1 MKTRKVTVVAATFL
15 VTPAF
20 AQEKPVSETMETPTR
35 AFEIFGAAGYTQG
48 FGNLHSGLDMQ
59 RVITPGIATDVGLGY
74 RIDPHWSVSLFGQ
87 YAEFSAERATSAR
100 GLVVGANGT
109 YHFVPMQKW
118 DPFVQ
123 LGAGYRFLWEKDV
136 PAPGTTLLTD
146 GFELGRL
153 TVGFDYRASRDIAFS
168 TFAGVDLTLPL
179 WQSAATTTA
188 IGDPRLSTFIFA
200 GLGARFDLTNDYVG
214 GPKPVATA
222 ELTQATT
229 CVTPP
234 IVVSDDVRA
243 ACKLSAGDA
252 VLEKVAACFSTGP
265 LAGAGMVLVGRAD
278 SVAKFM
284 AEHGVDR
291 ARMDRPMG
299 GDDRLEVEIRIRR

>member
-1 MKTRKVTVVAATFL
+1 MKTRTLTVALATFL

-20 AQEKPVSETMETPTR
+20 AQEKPESETMETPTR

-59 RVITPGIATDVGLGY
+59 KVITPGVATDVGLGY

-109 YHFVPMQKW
+109 YHFIPMQKW

-123 LGAGYRFLWEKDV
+123 LGAGYRFLWEKDIT
-136 PAPGTTLLTD
+136 PGTTLLTD

-153 TVGFDYRASRDIAFS
+153 TIGFDYRASRDIAFS
-168 TFAGVDLTLPL
+168 TFAGLDLTLPL
-179 WQSAATTTA
+179 WQSAGTTMA
-188 IGDPRLSTFIFA
+188 ISDPRLSTFIFA
-200 GLGARFDLTNDYVG
+200 GMGARFDLTSNYVG

-222 ELTQATT
+222 QLTQATT

-234 IVVSDDVRA
+234 IVVSDEVKA
-243 ACKLSAGDA
+243 ACKLSADDA

-265 LAGAGMVLVGRAD
+265 LAGTGMLLVGRAD
-278 SVAKFM
+278 AVAKFM
-284 AEHGVDR
+284 ADHGVDR
-291 ARMDRPMG
+291 ARIDRLAG
-299 GDDRLEVEIRIRR
+299 GDDMLEIEIRIRR